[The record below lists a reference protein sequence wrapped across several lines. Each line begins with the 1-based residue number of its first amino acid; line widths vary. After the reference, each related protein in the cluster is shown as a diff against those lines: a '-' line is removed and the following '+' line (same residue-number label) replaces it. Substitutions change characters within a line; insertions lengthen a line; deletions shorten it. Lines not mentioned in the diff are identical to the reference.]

1 MESPPVGGGTFER
14 LRVVAVAVWLGA
26 VIGGTALVWRYKQ
39 TPGEHGS
46 TPTTWPS
53 STLVALSPTKP
64 TLVLLAHPRCPCT
77 RASLSELRTLV
88 SALHGRADVHVVF
101 VQPEGTD
108 DSFMQSDVFESA
120 KSIDGV
126 DVRID
131 KGGHDVTRFG
141 ALVSGHTVLYGPK
154 GNLLFSGGITS
165 ARAHEGDNAGV
176 DAIVAIVT
184 RGASTGKETPVYGC
198 ELFDD
203 EKVAQNTLGA
213 SR

>member
-1 MESPPVGGGTFER
+1 
-14 LRVVAVAVWLGA
+14 LLAVALWLAA
-26 VIGGTALVWRYKQ
+26 VVGGTALVWRYKQ
-39 TPGEHGS
+39 TPGAHGT
-46 TPTTWPS
+46 TPTTWPG
-53 STLVALSPTKP
+53 STLVTLSPVKP

-88 SALHGRADVHVVF
+88 SDLHGRADVHVVF

-108 DSFMQSDVFESA
+108 DSFMQSDVFETA

-126 DVRID
+126 DVRVD

-154 GNLLFSGGITS
+154 GNLLFTGGITS

-198 ELFDD
+198 DLFD
-203 EKVAQNTLGA
+203 ETAVAQNTLGA
-213 SR
+213 AN